1 MQWFAV
7 YSAALAMAAGSIH
20 VASAQAQPV
29 PQAPAGNAIPVTADN
44 FNRAE
49 TDMYFGAIVKDRGI
63 GSLHHSRELALF
75 DSPIPRPNRDTLYS
89 LGVLDFDAGP
99 VTITLPDAGNRFMSM
114 QAIDEDQY
122 TYAVYYGAGRY
133 TVTSE
138 EMGTRYGLLGIRI
151 LVNPQDSKDMKQ
163 VHALQDAVI
172 VEQKSSGK
180 FEVPSFDPISQK
192 NVRDAL
198 LVLGTTI
205 HDTKSMFGK
214 RSEVDPVRHL
224 IGSAI
229 LWGGL
234 PEKDAIY
241 LNITTIRTYATP

>member
-1 MQWFAV
+1 MRRNRSAVCFCCFA
-7 YSAALAMAAGSIH
+7 SEA
-20 VASAQAQPV
+20 
-29 PQAPAGNAIPVTADN
+29 PQ
-44 FNRAE
+44 
-49 TDMYFGAIVKDRGI
+49 
-63 GSLHHSRELALF
+63 
-75 DSPIPRPNRDTLYS
+75 
-89 LGVLDFDAGP
+89 
-99 VTITLPDAGNRFMSM
+99 
-114 QAIDEDQY
+114 
-122 TYAVYYGAGRY
+122 
-133 TVTSE
+133 
-138 EMGTRYGLLGIRI
+138 
-151 LVNPQDSKDMKQ
+151 
-163 VHALQDAVI
+163 
-172 VEQKSSGK
+172 QKSSGK